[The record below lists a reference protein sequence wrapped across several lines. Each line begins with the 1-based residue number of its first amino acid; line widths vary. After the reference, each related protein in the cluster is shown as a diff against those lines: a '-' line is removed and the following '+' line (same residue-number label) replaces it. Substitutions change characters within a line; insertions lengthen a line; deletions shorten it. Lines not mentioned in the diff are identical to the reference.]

1 MIEWQDD
8 KDVFGRMYVL
18 TDEPL
23 FKNLRNAVNQFDADF
38 SDALSWGQLKSKRW
52 LVESLI
58 ESNKL
63 VLASTNRQQSL
74 QLGTIFL
81 CGGWYGTLAD
91 MLFKTGLKIDK
102 IRSFDID
109 PTCAPIAECVNK
121 QYVINEWQF
130 KAATLDIHDLR
141 YSRFDYVTHK
151 ADGTEIK
158 LIDDAN
164 CVINTSC
171 EHIFDFTDWY
181 DRIPR
186 GMLVVMQSNDF
197 FEAPDHVNCYET
209 LEEFAEDTPLRKEL
223 FSGTLPL
230 SRYNRFMRIGFKE

>member
-63 VLASTNRQQSL
+63 VLASTNGQQSL
-74 QLGTIFL
+74 QLDTIFL

-109 PTCAPIAECVNK
+109 PTCAPVAECVNK

-158 LIDDAN
+158 LIDD
-164 CVINTSC
+164 SS
-171 EHIFDFTDWY
+171 E
-181 DRIPR
+181 
-186 GMLVVMQSNDF
+186 
-197 FEAPDHVNCYET
+197 
-209 LEEFAEDTPLRKEL
+209 
-223 FSGTLPL
+223 
-230 SRYNRFMRIGFKE
+230 